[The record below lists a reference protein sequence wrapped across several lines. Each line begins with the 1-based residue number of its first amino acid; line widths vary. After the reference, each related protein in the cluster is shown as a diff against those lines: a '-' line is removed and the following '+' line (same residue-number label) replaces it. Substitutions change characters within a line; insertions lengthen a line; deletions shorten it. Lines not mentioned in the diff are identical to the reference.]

1 MSQQFEL
8 PDDSAAVILHPQD
21 VEIILPQYDDDDI
34 VPDNMQIAGAIAI
47 LLKED
52 DKLTE
57 YLRWRLDKVF
67 RKYNAGQAP
76 GEDGG

>member
-52 DKLTE
+52 NKLAT
-57 YLRWRLDKVF
+57 YLRRRFDKVF
-67 RKYNAGQAP
+67 RKYNAGIAP
-76 GEDGG
+76 GEDSK